1 MRKVIILS
9 LGLFVLSLQSC
20 HDNFAIETTTGR
32 SYEQDAVVL
41 NDFVDINKT
50 THEFFVNPNK
60 RTTVRSYVTNSSL
73 EELNNVTSLN
83 RELFMESLRRVS
95 SQAGQLVSK
104 HAVDYVV
111 MATNGEVYVSKV
123 NRESPVSLNKVMFD
137 SRNKLVTAAMNVYD
151 DAEQYN
157 FYGNHAETV
166 IELNPQFYSS
176 AGWSFYV
183 TCEIGRKQDKET
195 ARVLFCGVG
204 YNQNLSFTWQT
215 NPSGGDSTD
224 WNFITTP
231 ASGSDISNV
240 GRLMFY
246 Q

>member
-83 RELFMESLRRVS
+83 RELFMESLSRVS

-123 NRESPVSLNKVMFD
+123 NRESPVSLNKVVLD
-137 SRNKLVTAAMNVYD
+137 SRNKFVAAARNVYD

-183 TCEIGRKQDKET
+183 TCEIGRKQDKKT

>member
-83 RELFMESLRRVS
+83 RELFMESLSRVS

-123 NRESPVSLNKVMFD
+123 NRESPVSLNKVVLD
-137 SRNKLVTAAMNVYD
+137 SRNKFVTAAMNVYD

>member
-83 RELFMESLRRVS
+83 REQFMESLSRVS

-123 NRESPVSLNKVMFD
+123 NRESPVSLNKVVLD
-137 SRNKLVTAAMNVYD
+137 SRNKFVTAAMNVYD
-151 DAEQYN
+151 DAEQHN

-204 YNQNLSFTWQT
+204 HNQNLSFTWQT

>member
-83 RELFMESLRRVS
+83 RELFMESLSRVS

-123 NRESPVSLNKVMFD
+123 NRESPVSLNKVVLD
-137 SRNKLVTAAMNVYD
+137 SRNKFVAAAMNVYD

-183 TCEIGRKQDKET
+183 TCEIGRKQDKKT

-204 YNQNLSFTWQT
+204 YNQNLSFMWQT

>member
-83 RELFMESLRRVS
+83 REQFMESLSRVS

-123 NRESPVSLNKVMFD
+123 NRESPVSLNKVVLD
-137 SRNKLVTAAMNVYD
+137 SRNKFVAAAMSVYD

>member
-60 RTTVRSYVTNSSL
+60 RTTVRSYVTNSSI
-73 EELNNVTSLN
+73 EELNNVNSLN
-83 RELFMESLRRVS
+83 RELFMESLSRVS

-123 NRESPVSLNKVMFD
+123 NRESPVSLNKVVLD
-137 SRNKLVTAAMNVYD
+137 SRNKFVTAAMNVYD

-183 TCEIGRKQDKET
+183 TCEIGRKQDKKT

-231 ASGSDISNV
+231 ASGSDISNI

>member
-104 HAVDYVV
+104 HTVDYVV
-111 MATNGEVYVSKV
+111 MATSGEVYVSKV

-137 SRNKLVTAAMNVYD
+137 SRNKFVTAAMNVYD

-183 TCEIGRKQDKET
+183 TCEIGKKQDKET

-231 ASGSDISNV
+231 GGGSDISNV

>member
-83 RELFMESLRRVS
+83 REQFMESLNRVS

-111 MATNGEVYVSKV
+111 MATNEEVYVSKV
-123 NRESPVSLNKVMFD
+123 NRESPVSLNKVVLD
-137 SRNKLVTAAMNVYD
+137 SRNKFVAAAMNVYD
-151 DAEQYN
+151 DAEQHN